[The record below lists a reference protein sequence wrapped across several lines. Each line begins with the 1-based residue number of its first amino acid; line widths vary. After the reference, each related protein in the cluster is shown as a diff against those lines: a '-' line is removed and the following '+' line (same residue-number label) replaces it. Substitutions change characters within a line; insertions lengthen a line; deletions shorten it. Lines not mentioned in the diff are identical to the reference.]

1 MGKCLKIKLS
11 SAFLVDT
18 FAPMSTKYKI
28 LYLFESSDLI
38 VAEVKRLDLPEDA
51 DLSDVYHWLYLDRIS
66 KSMIKLWFRSM
77 DSSSDIE
84 ERFFEQGYLKFNN
97 KEATFIE
104 KYNSAQHKL
113 RTLDANK
120 PSEEIIR
127 QIEDY
132 LM

>member
-1 MGKCLKIKLS
+1 
-11 SAFLVDT
+11 
-18 FAPMSTKYKI
+18 MSTKYKI